1 MDHCINK
8 WMDGW
13 IAEWLDGW
21 MDGWMANWLMNGWMD
36 DLSFLSQSNINM
48 ERYTVS
54 VDIHCKY
61 KTIDERE

>member
-1 MDHCINK
+1 M
-8 WMDGW
+8 
-13 IAEWLDGW
+13 DGW
-21 MDGWMANWLMNGWMD
+21 MDGWLANWLMNGWMD